1 MTYSYNPT
9 LINDGG
15 LNQMRFKLGDCLVA
29 EPEKTCYLSDEE
41 ILAAIEGSST
51 FKRAAVRLVE
61 SLLFRFGYEV
71 NTEIHEAKWDLTDRF
86 KNWQDLYKRLKA
98 EVEEEELA
106 SNAFGF
112 ASKWQRP
119 PVFTLGMH
127 DWGRGRCI

>member
-1 MTYSYNPT
+1 M
-9 LINDGG
+9 
-15 LNQMRFKLGDCLVA
+15 
-29 EPEKTCYLSDEE
+29 SDEE
-41 ILAAIEGSST
+41 ILTTIKFAKSWKHA
-51 FKRAAVRLVE
+51 KLRLVE
-61 SLLFRFGYEV
+61 SLLFRFSYET
-71 NTEIHEAKWDLTDRF
+71 NTEIHEYKVDLTDRF

-127 DWGRGRCI
+127 DWGR